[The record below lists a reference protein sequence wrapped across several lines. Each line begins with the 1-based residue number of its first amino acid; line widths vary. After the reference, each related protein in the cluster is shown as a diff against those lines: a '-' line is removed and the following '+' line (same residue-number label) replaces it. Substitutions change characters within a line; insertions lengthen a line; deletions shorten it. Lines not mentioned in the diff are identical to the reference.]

1 MSYSIVTTNWFRLA
15 FPLLLV
21 TLLWTGMSNVITVT
35 QANIGFASHL
45 PYIILGSVFTLGHF
59 FKQSRISMIS
69 AALILS
75 YWVIQV
81 RLQSPLTTGSTLLE
95 LSLLAFLLPVASF
108 LVYPMSDTGINSR
121 TFGVYILVLLMFV
134 FWAYLIVAHYNDGGF
149 STFSNAFLY
158 YVPQISRLPLILVLY
173 LAALVGISA
182 ILVLRNNRI
191 VDVSVY
197 SVVSLTSITFI
208 FFHVHYVSS
217 TMFSV
222 AGILLLIYLLS
233 ASYELAFNDRLTGIP
248 GRLALDADLRHLG
261 RHFTV
266 AMVDIDHFKSFNDTY
281 GHDTGDDVLKLVAS
295 KLTKV
300 GGRARVYRY
309 GGEEFTV
316 LFKGKNAD
324 EATSH
329 LETLRQSIEGY
340 EMYLRDDSR
349 PKNDK
354 QGLRQRGKAKKRES
368 VNVTISIGYA
378 DSKTSRKA
386 EEIMK
391 RADNALYKA
400 KEKGRNRI
408 EKAKT

>member
-158 YVPQISRLPLILVLY
+158 YVPQC
-173 LAALVGISA
+173 
-182 ILVLRNNRI
+182 
-191 VDVSVY
+191 
-197 SVVSLTSITFI
+197 
-208 FFHVHYVSS
+208 
-217 TMFSV
+217 
-222 AGILLLIYLLS
+222 
-233 ASYELAFNDRLTGIP
+233 E
-248 GRLALDADLRHLG
+248 
-261 RHFTV
+261 
-266 AMVDIDHFKSFNDTY
+266 
-281 GHDTGDDVLKLVAS
+281 
-295 KLTKV
+295 
-300 GGRARVYRY
+300 
-309 GGEEFTV
+309 
-316 LFKGKNAD
+316 
-324 EATSH
+324 
-329 LETLRQSIEGY
+329 
-340 EMYLRDDSR
+340 
-349 PKNDK
+349 
-354 QGLRQRGKAKKRES
+354 
-368 VNVTISIGYA
+368 
-378 DSKTSRKA
+378 
-386 EEIMK
+386 
-391 RADNALYKA
+391 
-400 KEKGRNRI
+400 
-408 EKAKT
+408 